1 MKRPYLNRLVRKHPS
16 KMNGRT
22 VANVFVL
29 VLIIVLS
36 LLALQAEAVTATLGW
51 ILAGILMLALIS
63 SVIRKG

>member
-1 MKRPYLNRLVRKHPS
+1 
-16 KMNGRT
+16 MNGRT

-36 LLALQAEAVTATLGW
+36 LLALQAEAVSATFGW

>member
-1 MKRPYLNRLVRKHPS
+1 
-16 KMNGRT
+16 MNGRT